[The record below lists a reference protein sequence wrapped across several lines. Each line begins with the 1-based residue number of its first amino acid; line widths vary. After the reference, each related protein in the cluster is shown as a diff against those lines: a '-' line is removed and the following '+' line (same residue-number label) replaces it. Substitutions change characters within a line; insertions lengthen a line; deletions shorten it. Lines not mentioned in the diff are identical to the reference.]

1 MLRRMLASQQIAQSW
16 IDRKSSNE
24 NENENESFGVKFVD
38 KEPVNE
44 HLLFR
49 SDMKRI
55 ESLLLSDV
63 RSPIHRS
70 AVKTSDQSIIID
82 VTLASH

>member
-16 IDRKSSNE
+16 LDCKSKK
-24 NENENESFGVKFVD
+24 ENENESFGVKFVD

-55 ESLLLSDV
+55 ESLLLSEV

-82 VTLASH
+82 VTLASN